1 MRNFFRLMA
10 PDDQAGAGAG
20 ASAAPSPAAA
30 PAPSPPPAPSA
41 APAPAPAA
49 KDDTPG
55 YWPTDWRE
63 KASGGDAKALE
74 SLTRYATPAE
84 VAKALRAAQVK
95 LTSGEL
101 KPVLGKNP
109 SEQELADWRKSNGI
123 PEAPEKYDVDLGKG
137 FVIADS
143 DKPLVDVFLKEAHKT
158 HQTPD
163 QVKASLRAYFS
174 VTEQVSQ
181 ARAAEDVAVQDAA
194 EEELR
199 GEWGQE
205 FRPNMSRI
213 HQHLDRVAGKDLKD
227 LFLSGRL
234 ADGTPIGS
242 SPAALKMLLGLALM
256 ENPAGVLV
264 PGGAG
269 PAGLDDEIKVIEKT
283 MRTNRTEYNRNEV
296 MQARYRDLL
305 EARERMT
312 KSPKAA

>member
-10 PDDQAGAGAG
+10 PEDDAGAGGG
-20 ASAAPSPAAA
+20 ASAAPPPAA
-30 PAPSPPPAPSA
+30 APSPPPPPA
-41 APAPAPAA
+41 APAPAPS

-158 HQTPD
+158 HQTPE

-264 PGGAG
+264 PGGGG
-269 PAGLDDEIKVIEKT
+269 PAGLDDEIASIEKL
-283 MRTNRTEYNRNEV
+283 MRTNRSAYNKDEK

-305 EARERMT
+305 DARDRMT
-312 KSPKAA
+312 KSQKAA

>member
-20 ASAAPSPAAA
+20 ASPAPASAPS
-30 PAPSPPPAPSA
+30 PPAPSA
-41 APAPAPAA
+41 APAPAPAG

-55 YWPTDWRE
+55 YWPNDWRE

-74 SLTRYATPAE
+74 ALARYATPAE
-84 VAKALRAAQVK
+84 VTKALRAAQVK

-101 KPVLGKNP
+101 KPVLSAKP
-109 SEQELADWRKSNGI
+109 TEQELVDWRKSHGI
-123 PEAPEKYDVDLGKG
+123 PEAPEKYDLDLGKG
-137 FVIADS
+137 FVIGEI
-143 DKPLVDVFLKEAHKT
+143 DKPLVDVFLKNAHAT

-163 QVKASLRAYFS
+163 QVKATLRSYYD
-174 VTEQVSQ
+174 VQEQIST
-181 ARAAEDVAVQDAA
+181 ARAQEDVTAQGVA

-199 GEWGQE
+199 AEWGQE
-205 FRPNMSRI
+205 FRPNMARI

-227 LFLSGRL
+227 MFLSGRL

-242 SPAALKMLLGLALM
+242 HPGALKMLLGLALM

-264 PGGAG
+264 PVGGG
-269 PAGLDDEIKVIEKT
+269 PQGLDDEIKSIEKA
-283 MRTNRTEYNRNEV
+283 MRTNRKAYDADEK

-305 EARERMT
+305 DAREHMT
-312 KSPKAA
+312 KHAKAA